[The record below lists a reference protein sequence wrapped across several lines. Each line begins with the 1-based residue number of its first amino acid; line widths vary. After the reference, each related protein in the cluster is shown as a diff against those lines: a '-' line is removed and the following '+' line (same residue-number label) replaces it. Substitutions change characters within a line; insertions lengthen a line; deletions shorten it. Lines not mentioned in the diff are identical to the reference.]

1 MLEII
6 LLKIKNNKNIIILY
20 NQDGIT
26 KKYIIY

>member
-6 LLKIKNNKNIIILY
+6 LLKMKNNKNIIILY